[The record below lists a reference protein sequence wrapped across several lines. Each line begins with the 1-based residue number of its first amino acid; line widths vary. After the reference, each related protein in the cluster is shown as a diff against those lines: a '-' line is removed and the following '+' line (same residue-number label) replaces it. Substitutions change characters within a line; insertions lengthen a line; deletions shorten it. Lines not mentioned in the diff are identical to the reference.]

1 VVVEREPEILKIW
14 ERDRAY
20 WKRVAWIVPISLALI
35 LSLLFWS
42 DRISLSDSET
52 WVGWK
57 GEMRVLPEITV
68 VSDDN
73 PFSSPEN
80 EERLK
85 VMTGLE
91 VDVRDGPEFL
101 KPQTV
106 QDEESEP
113 VAVPSSDK
121 ELQLKSELRT
131 RRDAS
136 YSDDFVIVKMV
147 EPEYPRYER
156 ENGIEGSVLVE
167 LLVNEAGR
175 VETAAVLSAIG
186 PESFKESSL
195 AAVRQFVFLPLIRD
209 GKSVPVWIKFHIKF
223 RIVG

>member
-1 VVVEREPEILKIW
+1 VDREPEILKFW

-20 WKRVAWIVPISLALI
+20 WKRIAWIVPISLVLI
-35 LSLLFWS
+35 LALLFWS
-42 DRISLSDSET
+42 DRIPISDSET
-52 WVGWK
+52 WAGWR

-85 VMTGLE
+85 VMTSLE
-91 VDVRDGPEFL
+91 VDLRDGPEFL
-101 KPQTV
+101 KPQAVELETSEPLV
-106 QDEESEP
+106 APPSDEELKP
-113 VAVPSSDK
+113 
-121 ELQLKSELRT
+121 KSELRT

-167 LLVNEAGR
+167 LLVNEEGR
-175 VETAAVLSAIG
+175 VENAAVLSAIG

-195 AAVRQFVFLPLIRD
+195 AAVRQFVFQPPIRD